1 MHIMEGF
8 LPWQWCLFW
17 YLLSIPVIVWG
28 LHHIRILFREH
39 PEKKIMVAVSGA
51 FIFVLSSLK
60 LPSVTGS
67 SSHPTGTGIGTA
79 LFGVGITAVLSTIV
93 LVFQALL
100 LAHGGITT
108 LGANV
113 FSMGIVGPFVGLIAY
128 RAARKVTKSSFVCGF
143 VIGFVSDLVTY
154 AVTAT
159 QLSLAFPS
167 AGGFLPSF
175 MTFMAIYALTQI
187 PLAAAEGVLT
197 GLFFNY
203 LSESRPE
210 YLSGIKFDKSKMS
223 KSARKAIAIATC
235 GLVLIAFV
243 ITRIIGLEGSDD
255 AGSNAILHIAPNY
268 VPWWNNLFELS
279 LPMEILLFAIQT
291 IIGLAII
298 VYAFRYYKGRKSQE
312 GTKNQEGA
320 LIDAGRR

>member
-17 YLLSIPVIVWG
+17 YLLSIPVIIWG
-28 LHHIRILFREH
+28 LHHVRVLFKEH

-79 LFGVGITAVLSTIV
+79 LFGVGITAVLSAIV
-93 LVFQALL
+93 LVFQAIL

-113 FSMGIVGPFVGLIAY
+113 FSMGISGPFVALLAYKGL
-128 RAARKVTKSSFVCGF
+128 RKVTKSSFACGF
-143 VIGFVSDLVTY
+143 VVGFVSDLVTY
-154 AVTAT
+154 AVTAL

-167 AGGFLPSF
+167 AEGFMSSF
-175 MTFMAIYALTQI
+175 VTFMAVYALTQV

-203 LSESRPE
+203 LSDSRPE
-210 YLSGIKFDKSKMS
+210 YLSGITFDKSKVS
-223 KSARKAIAIATC
+223 KKARNAIAMVTC

-255 AGSNAILHIAPNY
+255 AGSNTIMNIAPNY
-268 VPWWNNLFELS
+268 VPWWNNLFELD
-279 LPMEILLFAIQT
+279 LQMEIVLFAVQT
-291 IIGLAII
+291 LIGLAII
-298 VYAFRYYKGRKSQE
+298 VYALRYYRGRKAQE
-312 GTKNQEGA
+312 GV
-320 LIDAGRR
+320 